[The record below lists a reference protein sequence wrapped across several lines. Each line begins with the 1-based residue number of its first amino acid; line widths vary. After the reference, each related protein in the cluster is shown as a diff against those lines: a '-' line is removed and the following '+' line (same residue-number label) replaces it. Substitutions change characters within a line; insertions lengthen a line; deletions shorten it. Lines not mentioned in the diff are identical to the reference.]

1 VRKRVELKAGQRLV
15 DKNPLNM
22 MRLPLIRRLFPH
34 ARTVLAVRHPCD
46 TLLSCYQQQFRAPD
60 LALMCRDF
68 PTLARNYRTAF
79 DFWYAQLPLLG
90 AATLELR
97 YETLVAD
104 FTTEVRRLADFLEL
118 PWHAGL
124 LAPGDHAR
132 AKGYISTPSYTQVIE
147 PVNTRSVGRWKR
159 YQQHFTDALPTLM
172 PCLERWGY
180 AV

>member
-1 VRKRVELKAGQRLV
+1 MRGRVELGSGQRLV

-46 TLLSCYQQQFRAPD
+46 TVLSCFQQQFRAPD
-60 LALMCRDF
+60 LALMCRDL
-68 PTLARNYRTAF
+68 PTLATNHKTAF

-104 FTTEVRRLADFLEL
+104 FAAEVRKLAEFLLL
-118 PWHAGL
+118 PWNEAV
-124 LAPGDHAR
+124 LAPGEHAR
-132 AKGYISTPSYTQVIE
+132 AKGYISTPSYSQVVQPI
-147 PVNTRSVGRWKR
+147 NRRSVGRWKR
-159 YQQHFTDALPTLM
+159 YEKHFTDALPILM
-172 PCLERWGY
+172 PLIERWGY
-180 AV
+180 PL